1 MATLLLTF
9 SGKLLS
15 LKRVLNAN
23 TVSNLPINKQVKNLH
38 LFVFCTKKK
47 FVKLVLHIHIHF
59 NNCISSNKHMPGAYL
74 KFQIKGGALIGRLRT
89 FNRGRAL
96 VRNLLTCTNSTV
108 AEA

>member
-23 TVSNLPINKQVKNLH
+23 TVSNMPINKQVKNLH

-59 NNCISSNKHMPGAYL
+59 NNCISSNKYLPGAYL
-74 KFQIKGGALIGRLRT
+74 KFRIKGGALIGRRMLIRE
-89 FNRGRAL
+89 RAL
-96 VRNLLTCTNSTV
+96 VRNPLS
-108 AEA
+108 

>member
-23 TVSNLPINKQVKNLH
+23 TVSNWPINKQVKNLH

-47 FVKLVLHIHIHF
+47 
-59 NNCISSNKHMPGAYL
+59 NCEVGSPYSYT
-74 KFQIKGGALIGRLRT
+74 FQ
-89 FNRGRAL
+89 
-96 VRNLLTCTNSTV
+96 
-108 AEA
+108 

>member
-47 FVKLVLHIHIHF
+47 FVKLVLHIHF
-59 NNCISSNKHMPGAYL
+59 NNCISSNKHLPGAYL
-74 KFQIKGGALIGRLRT
+74 KFRIKGGALIGRRMLI
-89 FNRGRAL
+89 RGRAL
-96 VRNLLTCTNSTV
+96 VRNPLS
-108 AEA
+108 

>member
-47 FVKLVLHIHIHF
+47 LLSWFSIFIY
-59 NNCISSNKHMPGAYL
+59 ISITVFPRISICQALLIILAKGRGAYR
-74 KFQIKGGALIGRLRT
+74 KRDAYSRGGARKESI
-89 FNRGRAL
+89 
-96 VRNLLTCTNSTV
+96 NLY
-108 AEA
+108 

>member
-1 MATLLLTF
+1 MTTLLLTF

-23 TVSNLPINKQVKNLH
+23 TVSNWSINKQVKNLH
-38 LFVFCTKKK
+38 LLVFCTKKK
-47 FVKLVLHIHIHF
+47 IVKSVLHIHIHF
-59 NNCISSNKHMPGAYL
+59 NNRISLNKHLPGVYL
-74 KFQIKGGALIGRLRT
+74 KFRIKGGALIGRRT
-89 FNRGRAL
+89 LNRGRAL

>member
-59 NNCISSNKHMPGAYL
+59 NNCISSNKHLPGAYL
-74 KFQIKGGALIGRLRT
+74 KFRIKGGALIGRRT
-89 FNRGRAL
+89 LNRGRAL
-96 VRNLLTCTNSTV
+96 VRNLLSCINSTV

>member
-59 NNCISSNKHMPGAYL
+59 NNCISSNKHLPGAYL
-74 KFQIKGGALIGRLRT
+74 KFRIKGGALIGRRMLI
-89 FNRGRAL
+89 RGRAL
-96 VRNLLTCTNSTV
+96 VRNPLSELILL
-108 AEA
+108 